1 MSEWTVPVRNVL
13 FLALPRRA
21 FLLPASLC
29 TRFLG
34 TCFLAGFILVAIG
47 AALLVAPSPAS
58 CAAAN
63 TQYTVILA
71 RAWDCVRLLSALRAD
86 ATAKKMQIRR
96 RCRFEQVHLSGRAKM
111 QRRAFLMRAGAG
123 VAATA
128 VARPAIAQT
137 GAPVR
142 WRLATSWPKSL
153 DTLYGS
159 VEAMCQRVGQLT

>member
-86 ATAKKMQIRR
+86 ATAKK
-96 RCRFEQVHLSGRAKM
+96 CKSDG
-111 QRRAFLMRAGAG
+111 GAG
-123 VAATA
+123 SSRYISAGEPKCKGVRFSCERARAWLRPRLRDRRSLRAAPRSVGGNA
-128 VARPAIAQT
+128 GRFLRSWFID
-137 GAPVR
+137 
-142 WRLATSWPKSL
+142 RLRRSF
-153 DTLYGS
+153 G
-159 VEAMCQRVGQLT
+159 R